1 MSFLSLTGVELKKI
15 RRSGILWILVIPV
28 FLIWLT
34 SVINADI
41 NFTMGNEGISPE
53 NNFFIQSFMG
63 YAWFMYPA
71 SIVIST
77 VMLIQTERRNRGILK
92 MLALPVSAAR
102 LCLAKFCVLLLLAAA
117 QMLFMTLA
125 YFPSAAI
132 ASHTQ
137 GYDFMLP
144 VIDILREAG
153 TIYISSIPMA
163 AFFWLLAVCI
173 RTPIFSIGVGMA
185 SIVPSVLLINTK
197 IWFAYPMCYPFLMTA
212 SRMHELA
219 SNMGTFAF
227 ELIPFIPAAV
237 GITVVSLFTACICF
251 GQAERR

>member
-1 MSFLSLTGVELKKI
+1 MSFLSLAGVELKKT

-34 SVINADI
+34 AVINADI
-41 NFTMGNEGISPE
+41 NFTIRNEGISPE

-63 YAWFMYPA
+63 YAWFMFPA

-77 VMLIQTERRNRGILK
+77 VMLVQTERKNQGILK

-102 LCLAKFCVLLLLAAA
+102 LCLVKFSILLLLAAV
-117 QMLFMTLA
+117 QMFFMTLA

-132 ASHTQ
+132 ASRIQ
-137 GYDFMLP
+137 DYNFMLP
-144 VIDILREAG
+144 VMDILREAG
-153 TIYISSIPMA
+153 IIYISSIPMA
-163 AFFWLLAVCI
+163 AFFWMLAVSI
-173 RTPIFSIGVGMA
+173 QTPIFSMGVGMA

-197 IWFAYPMCYPFLMTA
+197 IWFAYPMAA

-227 ELIPFIPAAV
+227 ELMPFIPVAV
-237 GITVVSLFTACICF
+237 GCTVVCLFAACIRF